1 MFLMV
6 GHGLELKMW
15 QQFLNR
21 ITQKKANINHAD
33 DDENIL
39 EY

>member
-1 MFLMV
+1 MSLMV

-21 ITQKKANINHAD
+21 ITQKKANINNVD